1 MKTKNLLLG
10 LALSALALQS
20 CNVLDIDPTDTYSE
34 STAYAS
40 IKNLD
45 LYVKSFYGVF
55 YSNADI
61 NVGANLAMDDGVS
74 DLIKYSWFNVAEGS
88 VNKLFYYDNM
98 MSPDGN
104 YRSNWDGMYEQI
116 RRFNEYF
123 YDVHSGFADKLD
135 SDQLAIRT
143 AEVRFMRA
151 FAYQELVLRHGGVIL
166 RINEDRVDDHNQRAQ
181 ARSSEDDCWTFI
193 LDEYEKAAQM
203 LPEEWTG
210 SEAGRLTKGAAYG
223 MKARAALYAKRWQ
236 DAVNAALEVEKLE
249 KKGVYQL
256 LSGTSKD
263 SYMQI
268 FNTVNNKEL
277 ILPVYFHS
285 NGSNQT
291 ISIPDPP

>member
-10 LALSALALQS
+10 LALSTLTLQS

-45 LYVKSFYGVF
+45 LYVKSFYNVF

-74 DLIKYSWFNVAEGS
+74 DLIIYSWFNVAEGS

-98 MSPDGN
+98 MSPDAN
-104 YRSNWDGMYEQI
+104 YRSNWDDMYEQI

-123 YDVHSGFADKLD
+123 YDVHSGFADNLD

-166 RINEDRVDDHNQRAQ
+166 RINEDRVDDHNQRAK
-181 ARSSEDDCWTFI
+181 ARSSEEDCWTFI
-193 LDEYEKAAQM
+193 LDEYEKAAQI

-236 DAVNAALEVEKLE
+236 DAVNAALEEVK
-249 KKGVYQL
+249 
-256 LSGTSKD
+256 
-263 SYMQI
+263 
-268 FNTVNNKEL
+268 
-277 ILPVYFHS
+277 
-285 NGSNQT
+285 
-291 ISIPDPP
+291 

>member
-10 LALSALALQS
+10 LALSTLTLQS

-45 LYVKSFYGVF
+45 LYVKSFYNVF

-98 MSPDGN
+98 MSPDAN
-104 YRSNWDGMYEQI
+104 YRSNWDDMYEQI

-123 YDVHSGFADKLD
+123 YDVYSGFADNLD

-151 FAYQELVLRHGGVIL
+151 FAYQAHGCCG
-166 RINEDRVDDHNQRAQ
+166 
-181 ARSSEDDCWTFI
+181 
-193 LDEYEKAAQM
+193 
-203 LPEEWTG
+203 
-210 SEAGRLTKGAAYG
+210 
-223 MKARAALYAKRWQ
+223 
-236 DAVNAALEVEKLE
+236 
-249 KKGVYQL
+249 
-256 LSGTSKD
+256 
-263 SYMQI
+263 
-268 FNTVNNKEL
+268 
-277 ILPVYFHS
+277 
-285 NGSNQT
+285 
-291 ISIPDPP
+291 